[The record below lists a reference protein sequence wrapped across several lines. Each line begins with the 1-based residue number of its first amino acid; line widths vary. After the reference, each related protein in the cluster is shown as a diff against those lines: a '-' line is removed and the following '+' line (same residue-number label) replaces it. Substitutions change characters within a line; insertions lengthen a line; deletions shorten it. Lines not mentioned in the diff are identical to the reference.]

1 MRKHNTPFVLVDRMS
16 EVRCD
21 QVGTEN
27 EAVSVALVE
36 HLLELGHRR
45 VGMLTGLAGLSTTGE
60 RVHGYLRAH
69 EALGHPVDKQLIVPG
84 LSTVA
89 GGRSAVN
96 TLLRLRQRPTAIF
109 SGNNAMTIGALLALK
124 QARLSIPDEMAL
136 VTFDD
141 FEWAERHLPC
151 PHRGS
156 AAVPRGGRP
165 GGAAAAAPAGRP
177 VRAPTRHP
185 AARGD
190 RAPRE
195 LWLPGRRPAAPPGPR
210 PPNRPD
216 HAGGRPAVTTKPAVR
231 QRSRRHDRR
240 GGGRG
245 GKRVSRARAR

>member
-1 MRKHNTPFVLVDRMS
+1 LLAHKVEAVVLAPTAGWETETLPLLRKHNTPFVLVDRMS
-16 EVRCD
+16 DVRCD

-84 LSTVA
+84 LSTVG

-124 QARLSIPDEMAL
+124 QAHLSIPDEMAL

-141 FEWAERHLPC
+141 FEWA
-151 PHRGS
+151 S
-156 AAVPRGGRP
+156 AISPALT
-165 GGAAAAAPAGRP
+165 AAAQPFHAVGAQAVQLLQRRLADPF
-177 VRAPTRHP
+177 
-185 AARGD
+185 
-190 RAPRE
+190 APRRVIR
-195 LWLPGRRPAAPPGPR
+195 LPAEIEHRESCGCRADAADTTRPASP
-210 PPNRPD
+210 
-216 HAGGRPAVTTKPAVR
+216 KPA
-231 QRSRRHDRR
+231 
-240 GGGRG
+240 
-245 GKRVSRARAR
+245 